1 VPEEGECLLVFGG
14 SLGARRLNEAAV
26 EAFGEAAPCTVVHAA
41 GLRDYEDLLAR
52 LAELGSPAHYR
63 LFPYIEPFAD
73 ALAAADLAAA
83 RAGGSVFELAAA
95 GLPSILVPYPHATG
109 NHQDANAR
117 FMERAGAALV
127 IPDAELDGP
136 RLARE
141 VGGLLAAP
149 QRMAEMSNAARA
161 VARPDA
167 AERVASELLSLVAN
181 DGH

>member
-1 VPEEGECLLVFGG
+1 M
-14 SLGARRLNEAAV
+14 R
-26 EAFGEAAPCTVVHAA
+26 
-41 GLRDYEDLLAR
+41 AR
-52 LAELGSPAHYR
+52 LTELGSPPHYL

-95 GLPSILVPYPHATG
+95 GLPSVLVPYPHATG

-117 FMERAGAALV
+117 FMEQAGAALV

-149 QRMAEMSNAARA
+149 QRMAEMSNAGRA
-161 VARPDA
+161 VARRDA
-167 AERVASELLSLVAN
+167 AERVASVLLSLVAN